1 MLEEF
6 SGIPVKALLENDE
19 KTTELD
25 LGGKCCGVTGACVLA
40 ECLKVIFFL
49 FFSVG
54 HIPGIFFCVI
64 ALGNTDSWSFPGI
77 LRLTGQRNA
86 AAD

>member
-6 SGIPVKALLENDE
+6 SGIPVQALLENDE
-19 KTTELD
+19 NMTKLN
-25 LGGKCCGVTGACVLA
+25 LFSSGCGVTEACVLA
-40 ECLKVIFFL
+40 ECLKVIFFFL

-64 ALGNTDSWSFPGI
+64 ASVTRIHGI
-77 LRLTGQRNA
+77 FLEFCV
-86 AAD
+86 